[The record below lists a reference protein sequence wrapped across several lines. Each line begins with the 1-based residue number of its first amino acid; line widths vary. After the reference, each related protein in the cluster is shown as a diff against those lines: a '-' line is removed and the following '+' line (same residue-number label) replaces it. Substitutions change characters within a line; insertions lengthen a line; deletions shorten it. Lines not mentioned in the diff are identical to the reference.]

1 MSRPV
6 RWLLLPA
13 LAGIALIAVYALAG
27 GSSYQ
32 PTATPDPCQPRS
44 WPDVNDTGGLAQQVT
59 LSALDGAACKLG
71 VSSEQLTLAFTS
83 RDRLDRFAS
92 DHGLSQ
98 TQIQEAARDGLNRA
112 IDDGERSGT
121 LNSLEAF
128 ALRLAVRA
136 APIDR
141 LIDYVRQSLT

>member
-27 GSSYQ
+27 GTSYQ
-32 PTATPDPCQPRS
+32 PAATPDPCKSRN
-44 WPDVNDTGGLAQQVT
+44 WPDVSGASQLAQQVT

-71 VSSEQLTLAFTS
+71 VSSEELTLAFTS
-83 RDRLDRFAS
+83 RDRLNTFAS

-98 TQIQEAARDGLNRA
+98 TQIEDAARDGLNRA
-112 IDDGERSGT
+112 VDDGERSGT

-141 LIDYVRQSLT
+141 LIEYVRQSLT

>member
-1 MSRPV
+1 M
-6 RWLLLPA
+6 
-13 LAGIALIAVYALAG
+13 
-27 GSSYQ
+27 
-32 PTATPDPCQPRS
+32 
-44 WPDVNDTGGLAQQVT
+44 
-59 LSALDGAACKLG
+59 
-71 VSSEQLTLAFTS
+71 SSEELTLAFTS
-83 RDRLDRFAS
+83 RDRLNTFAS

-98 TQIQEAARDGLNRA
+98 TQIEDAARDGLNRA

-141 LIDYVRQSLT
+141 LIDYVRQSLTR

>member
-6 RWLLLPA
+6 RWLVVPA

-32 PTATPDPCQPRS
+32 PSATPDPCHSRS
-44 WPDVNDTGGLAQQVT
+44 WPDVSGAGELAQQVT

-71 VSSEQLTLAFTS
+71 VPSEELTLAFTS
-83 RDRLDRFAS
+83 RDRLDRFGAE
-92 DHGLSQ
+92 HGLDRSQ
-98 TQIQEAARDGLNRA
+98 IEEAARDGLNRA
-112 IDDGERSGT
+112 IDDGQRSGT
-121 LNSLEAF
+121 LNTIEAF

-141 LIDYVRQSLT
+141 LIEYVREGLG